1 MIIDILMIISDLH
14 ITQIPLFVITFV
26 VIKFNVAQGYTIIYP
41 KVVGALLIMHRSI
54 VLIIHLHK

>member
-41 KVVGALLIMHRSI
+41 LVVGAILKIKRTI
-54 VLIIHLHK
+54 VLNIHLHK